1 MFGFSS
7 IDSFLDAVPTAELEP
22 STDGYVQNDEDDIG
36 LTYSELNDIGKL
48 RKVSF
53 GLFVSLTVSLTVSLM
68 FFDISLT
75 LSKERRMYTCLCL
88 FIYISCCQLFYT
100 VSTTSGGAMWAVLH
114 VQTSLLHVGD
124 EPQGAWGEGQY
135 CGKAHLKST
144 NLVNSSNFLLRN
156 VPFLT

>member
-48 RKVSF
+48 RKVSM
-53 GLFVSLTVSLTVSLM
+53 VSLTVSLTVSLM

-88 FIYISCCQLFYT
+88 FIYKLLS
-100 VSTTSGGAMWAVLH
+100 V
-114 VQTSLLHVGD
+114 LLHCIYHLRWSDVGRTSCTNVS
-124 EPQGAWGEGQY
+124 PS
-135 CGKAHLKST
+135 CG
-144 NLVNSSNFLLRN
+144 R
-156 VPFLT
+156 

>member
-88 FIYISCCQLFYT
+88 FIYKVRWYQI
-100 VSTTSGGAMWAVLH
+100 
-114 VQTSLLHVGD
+114 
-124 EPQGAWGEGQY
+124 
-135 CGKAHLKST
+135 
-144 NLVNSSNFLLRN
+144 
-156 VPFLT
+156 